1 MPVGVRGQGACVV
14 DPDACLARL
23 LDAAV
28 AGDADGL
35 AEVVG
40 DLVAWLRAGGFP
52 PRDPRAVRP

>member
-1 MPVGVRGQGACVV
+1 MV
-14 DPDACLARL
+14 DSDACLARL

-35 AEVVG
+35 AEVAG